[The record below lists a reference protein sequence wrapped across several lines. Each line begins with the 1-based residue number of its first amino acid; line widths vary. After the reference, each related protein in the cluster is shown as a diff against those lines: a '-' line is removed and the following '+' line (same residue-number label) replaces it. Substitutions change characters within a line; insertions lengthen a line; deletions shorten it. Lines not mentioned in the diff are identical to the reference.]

1 VTGNKGKEGMTD
13 NIYLKKD
20 AVITVTGALTGS
32 SIGVTLEEIQA
43 PSPAATTPI
52 TATLIPQHS
61 SLPI

>member
-1 VTGNKGKEGMTD
+1 MTD